1 MQASRQFLNYVAHT
15 LGWRV
20 AFLIVAA
27 LSALALL
34 GVWLTVP
41 QGVKTA
47 PLNGASWRRV
57 LTRQA
62 LMTVLLVTVLNGTG
76 QFTFLHIPGAVV
88 ESIASRQR
96 RTAYPCACLV
106 RHRRDAGQRAGDAC
120 RGTARCTAIGAI
132 CASRHVWRF
141 GGLGRS
147 RGIIVGG
154 AGGRDAVGPWY
165 ICRKFRSAGPVCR
178 HCSRPAPRRPYA
190 LNTSAIY
197 FGQAAGAGIGGKLI
211 QAGMMPE
218 LPLAAAAILLA
229 AAAVSIVAQQ
239 WER

>member
-1 MQASRQFLNYVAHT
+1 MQASRQFLDYVAHT

-27 LSALALL
+27 LF

-41 QGVKTA
+41 QGVKIA

-62 LMTVLLVTVLNGTG
+62 LMTVLLVTVLNGRG
-76 QFTFLHIPGAVV
+76 QFTFFTYLAPSLKASLPDNAELLTLVLAYGTVATLGNVLVTRAVGRLGAPR
-88 ESIASRQR
+88 SALF
-96 RTAYPCACLV
+96 ALLV
-106 RHRRDAGQRAGDAC
+106 
-120 RGTARCTAIGAI
+120 
-132 CASRHVWRF
+132 SVWRF

-178 HCSRPAPRRPYA
+178 HCSRPAPRRP
-190 LNTSAIY
+190 LRSTRRQSIL
-197 FGQAAGAGIGGKLI
+197 GKR
-211 QAGMMPE
+211 PV
-218 LPLAAAAILLA
+218 P
-229 AAAVSIVAQQ
+229 VSGENSSRQ
-239 WER
+239 E

>member
-1 MQASRQFLNYVAHT
+1 MQASCQFLDYVAHT

-47 PLNGASWRRV
+47 LLNGASWRRV

-62 LMTVLLVTVLNGTG
+62 LMTVLLVTVLNGRG
-76 QFTFLHIPGAVV
+76 QFTFFTYLAPSLKASLPDNAELLTLVLAYGTVATLGNVLVTRAVGRLGAPRSALFALLVV
-88 ESIASRQR
+88 S
-96 RTAYPCACLV
+96 
-106 RHRRDAGQRAGDAC
+106 
-120 RGTARCTAIGAI
+120 
-132 CASRHVWRF
+132 
-141 GGLGRS
+141 GGLAVWGAAAGSLSVVLAGATLWGLGTFAANSVQQARFA
-147 RGIIVGG
+147 GI
-154 AGGRDAVGPWY
+154 APDRT
-165 ICRKFRSAGPVCR
+165 SA
-178 HCSRPAPRRPYA
+178 SIW